1 MNSRPSITYLPTT
14 NNSLFPVGE
23 WLPGHHLLRPFTI
36 GIVVSRHLLVGE
48 HGNFAEALLR
58 LRLLL
63 LGGLLLLGI
72 LLGLLLHVY

>member
-23 WLPGHHLLRPFTI
+23 WWPGHHLLRPFTI
-36 GIVVSRHLLVGE
+36 GIIVRRHLLVGE
-48 HGNFAEALLR
+48 HGNFAEALL
-58 LRLLL
+58 LLL